1 MHQIVQRLGFAP
13 DTTGG
18 AHSAPSDSPAGKRRG
33 GNGKGRRG
41 EGRGEEGGEEG
52 RLPPLK
58 LKSGYALAA
67 GARKFCDSR
76 PISPHI
82 SETVA
87 TVTIL

>member
-1 MHQIVQRLGFAP
+1 MFSGWGSPQTQLGELTALPQTPRLVNGE
-13 DTTGG
+13 GEM
-18 AHSAPSDSPAGKRRG
+18 
-33 GNGKGRRG
+33 GKGG
-41 EGRGEEGGEEG
+41 EGKGGGEEGGEEG

-87 TVTIL
+87 TVTI